1 MPKIQNLPQL
11 PVLDALPALKQALAQ
26 QGRAVL
32 AAPPGSGKTTV
43 APLALLDE
51 PWLRGKKILMLEPRR
66 VAARA
71 AAARMA
77 YLLGE
82 AVGQT
87 VGYQI
92 RFEKKISAQT
102 RIEVITEGLLAR
114 RLQADP
120 ELPGVGLVIFDEFHE
135 RSLDADLGL
144 ALTLDARAN
153 LNPDL
158 RVLVM
163 SATLETQRVAQLLD
177 RASGGS
183 VIPATDWPGSS
194 DRDVFKTPVIESGGR
209 MYPVDIRYRP
219 VRTDEYLDA
228 SVAGAVLAA
237 LDETGG
243 DILAFL
249 PGGREIRHTQR
260 RLDERLAGRVRV
272 LPLYGDLSSA
282 EQDAALTPS
291 RDGIRKVI
299 LATNI
304 AQTSLTVE
312 GVTTVV
318 DGGQVRVARFDLGS
332 GANRLETQRVS
343 RASADQRAG
352 RAGRLGP
359 GTCYRLWSR
368 EQQGTLPAHDTPE
381 ILAADLSRFALELA
395 AWGVTDPA
403 ALALMDQPAPVSWT
417 YARDLLRALGA
428 VDDAGRITAH
438 GRELARLPAS
448 PRRGHML
455 LVARKYGLAAL
466 AAWTAALLEER
477 DGGAGSAD
485 LSVGLE
491 AIQSRRA
498 DPQMRRR
505 VQDAASQMLRVLGEE
520 PAAVSR
526 LASPGIGRVLSWAY
540 PERIARRRA
549 GQQGVYLCEDGG
561 EARIHEKDPLAQS
574 EWLAIAHWDP
584 ARAGMPEVGHQTVGA
599 LTRRREQLPSHARK
613 IRQAAALSEAEVLA
627 DHAERIRDIA
637 EVHWDAQYEV
647 VVAEQQKRLG
657 AILIGRRPLREPQTE
672 AVRTAM
678 IAGIRSLGL
687 QALPWTES
695 ARQWQA
701 RVESLRAWRPDESW
715 PEFADAALLA
725 NLDDW
730 LAPFLEGVS
739 RRDHLARLNLVEIL
753 NSQLDYAQQQQLAR
767 LAPTHLDVPSGSR
780 IALEYSV
787 SAAPPVLA
795 VKLQELF
802 GWARTPAVND
812 GRNPV
817 LIHMLS
823 PGRRP
828 VAVTQDLAGFWARGY
843 ADVKKDLKGRYP
855 RHPWPDDPLAAP
867 ATRRAK
873 PRGT

>member
-1 MPKIQNLPQL
+1 MLQL
-11 PVLDALPALKQALAQ
+11 PVLDALPALRLALADG
-26 QGRAVL
+26 GRAVL

-43 APLALLDE
+43 VPLELLDE
-51 PWLRGKKILMLEPRR
+51 PWLRGKKIVMLEPRR

-77 YLLGE
+77 FLLGE
-82 AVGQT
+82 TAGQT
-87 VGYQI
+87 VGYQV
-92 RFEKKISAQT
+92 RFEKRISKDT

-153 LNPDL
+153 LNPEL

-163 SATLETQRVAQLLD
+163 SATLDTQRVAKLLND
-177 RASGGS
+177 APVVQSGG
-183 VIPATDWPGSS
+183 
-194 DRDVFKTPVIESGGR
+194 K
-209 MYPVDIRYRP
+209 MYPVDVRYRP
-219 VRTDEYLDA
+219 VRAGEPLDS
-228 SVAGAVLAA
+228 SVASAVLAA
-237 LDETGG
+237 LQETAG

-249 PGGREIRHTQR
+249 PGGREIRYCQR
-260 RLDERLAGRVRV
+260 RLEERLAGGVRIC
-272 LPLYGDLSSA
+272 PLYGELSSA
-282 EQDAALTPS
+282 EQDAALSPA
-291 RDGIRKVI
+291 RDGVRKVI

-318 DGGQVRVARFDLGS
+318 DGGTARVARFDLGS

-343 RASADQRAG
+343 RASAEQRAG
-352 RAGRLGP
+352 RAGRLVP
-359 GTCYRLWSR
+359 GVCYRLWSR

-395 AWGVTDPA
+395 SWGVSDPST
-403 ALALMDQPAPVSWT
+403 LALMDAPAPVSWS
-417 YARDLLRALGA
+417 YARDLLRELGA
-428 VDDAGRITAH
+428 VDCEGRITAH
-438 GRELARLPAS
+438 GRELSRLPAV

-455 LVARKYGLAAL
+455 LLAKRHGLAAL
-466 AAWTAALLEER
+466 AAWVAALLEER

-485 LSVGLE
+485 LESGLE
-491 AIQSRRA
+491 AIQQRRA
-498 DPQMRRR
+498 DPQLMRR
-505 VQDAASQMLRVLGEE
+505 VQEVSAQMLRMLGEE
-520 PAAVSR
+520 ASPVSR
-526 LASPGIGRVLSWAY
+526 LPSHDAGRVIAWAY

-549 GQQGVYLCEDGG
+549 GQGGVYLCEDGG
-561 EARIHEKDPLAQS
+561 EARIHEKDALAQQ

-584 ARAGMPEVGHQTVGA
+584 GP
-599 LTRRREQLPSHARK
+599 PRK
-613 IRQAAALSEAEVLA
+613 IRLAAALTEAELMG
-627 DHAERIRDIA
+627 DQAERIQTQN
-637 EVHWDAQYEV
+637 EVRWDAQNEC

-657 AILIGRRPLREPQTE
+657 AIVLERRPLREAQPE
-672 AVRTAM
+672 AQRAAM
-678 IAGIRSLGL
+678 IAGIRALGL
-687 QALPWTES
+687 HALPWTAS

-701 RVESLRAWRPDESW
+701 RVSSLRAWRPEEGW
-715 PEFADAALLA
+715 PDVSEAALLQT
-725 NLDDW
+725 LEDW
-730 LAPFLEGVS
+730 LAPFLGGVS
-739 RRDHLARLNLVEIL
+739 RRDHLARLDLMDIL
-753 NSQLDYAQQQQLAR
+753 GSRLDYTAQQKLAR

-780 IALEYSV
+780 IALEYSPEG
-787 SAAPPVLA
+787 APPVLA

-802 GWARTPAVND
+802 GLASTPTVNE

-823 PGRRP
+823 PGQRP

-843 ADVKKDLKGRYP
+843 AEVKKEMKGRYP
-855 RHPWPDDPLAAP
+855 RHPWPDDPLTAP